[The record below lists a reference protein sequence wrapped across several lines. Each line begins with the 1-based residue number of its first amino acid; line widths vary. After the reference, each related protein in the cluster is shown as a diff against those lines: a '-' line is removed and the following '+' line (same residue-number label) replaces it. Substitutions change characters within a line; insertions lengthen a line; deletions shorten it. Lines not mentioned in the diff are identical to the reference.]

1 VPKPAPEA
9 AKPARPSSG
18 EGFDARVRE
27 LHEKLNELKR
37 QNREGSQVSLEG
49 LAKSLRDTEAKLRE
63 KHGSRR
69 IDFEVVLKDGRAVVK
84 PIVR

>member
-1 VPKPAPEA
+1 
-9 AKPARPSSG
+9 
-18 EGFDARVRE
+18 VRE